1 MYISHPHH
9 DINCFCQQKE
19 IEKTSHEISVI
30 DQELDDL
37 FSERVQLEHRVLNL
51 SSVSQEL
58 NNVEYR
64 SKEMASKIHSA
75 SISGNEISKQVSEL
89 DKAQT
94 RVEQTLSRVT
104 LMLDL
109 KQTIKKVEEC
119 MNQNQYE
126 TAANETYRILH
137 SDESKIKDI
146 KEIDEVSYEI
156 LQDLEQRLISL
167 IKKQLENDEYENNLP
182 EVIRFA
188 SLYPLLGNE
197 TKKEGL
203 DIYCSTIN
211 KELRLSLEEQNLTLE
226 SQPKDSIIN

>member
-1 MYISHPHH
+1 M
-9 DINCFCQQKE
+9 
-19 IEKTSHEISVI
+19 I

-37 FSERVQLEHRVLNL
+37 FSERVHLEKRVFNL
-51 SSVSQEL
+51 SSLSTEL

-89 DKAQT
+89 DRAQT
-94 RVEQTLSRVT
+94 RVESTLSRVT

-119 MNQNQYE
+119 MNQNQFE
-126 TAANETYRILH
+126 IASNETYRILH
-137 SDESKIKDI
+137 SDENKIKDI

-156 LQDLEQRLISL
+156 LKDLEERLISL
-167 IKKQLENDEYENNLP
+167 IKKQVENAEYENNLP
-182 EVIRFA
+182 EIIRFA

-197 TKKEGL
+197 TKKEGG
-203 DIYCSTIN
+203 DFGG
-211 KELRLSLEEQNLTLE
+211 
-226 SQPKDSIIN
+226 